1 MRNIRRVDHEAS
13 STHCWRVTIQ
23 RQSRMYRRDFSDGPH
38 GGSEQALRAALQYRD
53 RVIADHP
60 PLAMPH
66 YCAILKKTNRSG
78 ISRLTR
84 VDRWERSKGRRY
96 RRVFW
101 EVQWPIGNGRAK
113 HRKFSI
119 LKYGEDRALQMALA
133 ARETALQSLSEQTF
147 SPFNAGA

>member
-38 GGSEQALRAALQYRD
+38 GGFEQALRAAIQYRD
-53 RVIADHP
+53 YVIAHHP
-60 PLAMPH
+60 SWP
-66 YCAILKKTNRSG
+66 CRTIAILKKNNRSG
-78 ISRLTR
+78 ISGLTR

-113 HRKFSI
+113 HRKFSV